1 MSDDRGDEIIDG
13 TDISSYGGKYLQTEH
28 YR

>member
-13 TDISSYGGKYLQTEH
+13 TDISGCGGKYLQTEY